1 MKYRNSKT
9 PEESLPIP
17 SLPASYGASRFP
29 TGQAI
34 FLIFVVLSF
43 LRLGCSSLAYVASST
58 NYRIQ
63 SDSINIGGAR
73 QTSTSYISED
83 TIGEIATGDST
94 STSYGLK
101 AGYQQMQET
110 YIAISVSP
118 DEIAMSP
125 DIGGITG
132 GQSNGSTTANV
143 ITDSASGYSLS
154 VRSSA
159 SPALATSSYSFADY
173 TPASAETPDYIWL
186 ILSTTSEFGFT
197 PYGSDTVTKYR
208 YIGTA
213 CNQSGGAADA
223 DTCWYGFSTS
233 NETIASSYSSNHPTG
248 TQTTVELKAESG
260 TQHVQEQGIYEAA
273 ITSTAL
279 TN

>member
-1 MKYRNSKT
+1 MTKHWNNKKFFS
-9 PEESLPIP
+9 
-17 SLPASYGASRFP
+17 
-29 TGQAI
+29 
-34 FLIFVVLSF
+34 IFVVLFFLSF
-43 LRLGCSSLAYVASST
+43 AYSGLAYVASSS

-63 SDSINIGGAR
+63 SDSINVGGTR

-94 STSYGLK
+94 STSYRLK

-118 DEIAMSP
+118 DEVVMSS

-132 GQSNGSTTANV
+132 GQSNGSTTATV

-159 SPALATSSYSFADY
+159 SPALATSSYIFADY
-173 TPASAETPDYIWL
+173 TPAVAETPDYSWSIVS
-186 ILSTTSEFGFT
+186 STSSFGFT

-213 CNQSGGAADA
+213 CNQSGGAANA

-233 NETIASSYSSNHPTG
+233 NETIANSYFSNHPTG
-248 TQTTVELKAESG
+248 TETTVELEAESG
-260 TQHVQEQGIYEAA
+260 IEHVQEQGIYEAT
-273 ITSTAL
+273 IISTAL

>member
-1 MKYRNSKT
+1 MTKHWNNKK
-9 PEESLPIP
+9 
-17 SLPASYGASRFP
+17 
-29 TGQAI
+29 I
-34 FLIFVVLSF
+34 FSIFVVLFFLSF
-43 LRLGCSSLAYVASST
+43 AYSGLAYIASST

-63 SDSINIGGAR
+63 SDSINIGGTR
-73 QTSTSYISED
+73 QTSTNYISED

-94 STSYGLK
+94 STSYKLK

-118 DEIAMSP
+118 DEVVMSP
-125 DIGGITG
+125 NIGGITG
-132 GQSNGSTTANV
+132 GQSSGSTTATV
-143 ITDSASGYSLS
+143 TTDSASGYSLS

-173 TPASAETPDYIWL
+173 MPAVAGTPDYNWS
-186 ILSTTSEFGFT
+186 ILSSTSSFGFT

-208 YIGTA
+208 HNFVAPLA
-213 CNQSGGAADA
+213 CNQFGGTADA
-223 DTCWYGFSTS
+223 NTCWYGFSTS
-233 NETIASSYSSNHPTG
+233 NEAIASSYSSNHPTG

-260 TQHVQEQGIYEAA
+260 IQNVQEQGIYEAT

>member
-1 MKYRNSKT
+1 MTKHWNNKKFFS
-9 PEESLPIP
+9 
-17 SLPASYGASRFP
+17 
-29 TGQAI
+29 
-34 FLIFVVLSF
+34 IFVVLFFLSF
-43 LRLGCSSLAYVASST
+43 AYSGLAYVASSS

-63 SDSINIGGAR
+63 SDSINVGGTR

-94 STSYGLK
+94 STSYRLK

-118 DEIAMSP
+118 DEVVMSP

-132 GQSNGSTTANV
+132 GQSNGSTTATV

-173 TPASAETPDYIWL
+173 TPAVAETPDYSWSIVS
-186 ILSTTSEFGFT
+186 STSSFGFT

-213 CNQSGGAADA
+213 CNQSGGAANA

-248 TQTTVELKAESG
+248 TGTTVELKAESG
-260 TQHVQEQGIYEAA
+260 IEHVQEQGIYEAT
-273 ITSTAL
+273 IISTAL

>member
-1 MKYRNSKT
+1 MKYLNNKK
-9 PEESLPIP
+9 
-17 SLPASYGASRFP
+17 
-29 TGQAI
+29 I
-34 FLIFVVLSF
+34 FSIFVILFFLSF
-43 LRLGCSSLAYVASST
+43 SYSSLAYIASST

-63 SDSINIGGAR
+63 SDSINIGGTR

-94 STSYGLK
+94 STSYILK

-118 DEIAMSP
+118 DEVTMSP
-125 DIGGITG
+125 SIGGITG
-132 GQSNGSTTANV
+132 GQSSGSTTANV
-143 ITDSASGYSLS
+143 TTDSASGYSLS

-159 SPALATSSYSFADY
+159 SPSLATSSYSFADY
-173 TPASAETPDYIWL
+173 TTVSPGVPDYSWS
-186 ILSTTSEFGFT
+186 ILSSTSSFGFT

-208 YIGTA
+208 YIGA
-213 CNQSGGAADA
+213 VCNQFGGTADA
-223 DTCWYGFSTS
+223 NTCWYGFSTS
-233 NETIASSYSSNHPTG
+233 NETIASSYSSNHPSG
-248 TQTTVELKAESG
+248 TQTTVGLKAESG
-260 TQHVQEQGIYEAA
+260 NQNVQEQGIYEAA